1 MATLLEVT
9 KQRLR
14 TLHYSRQTEQIYT
27 QWIRRYIGFHRG
39 THPRQLG
46 AEGVREF
53 LSDLAVRGQV
63 SASTQ
68 NQALAAILFLYKH
81 VLEIKLPWIDEV
93 VRAKRPVRVPT
104 VLSRAEV
111 QDLLAAMEG
120 RSAVIAKLL
129 YGTGMRLMECLR
141 LRVQDV
147 DFGRNE
153 ITVRGGKGGKDRRTM
168 LPASMVVALKEEIAR
183 ATQLHDLDVREGFGE
198 TRLPFAFA
206 RKYPKAGRELGWQ
219 FVFPSLTRSADPEGG
234 VLRRHHVDDGVLSRA
249 IHKARRRA
257 GITKHVTAHTL
268 RHSFATHLIEQG
280 YDIRTVQELLGHKDV
295 STTQIYV
302 HVLNRGAGGV
312 RSPLD

>member
-1 MATLLEVT
+1 MPTLVEVT
-9 KQRLR
+9 VQRLR
-14 TLHYSRQTEQIYT
+14 TRHYSRRTEQIYVH
-27 QWIRRYIGFHRG
+27 WIRRFVRFHKG

-46 AEGVREF
+46 QAEVREF
-53 LSDLAVRGQV
+53 LSDLAVRGRV

-68 NQALAAILFLYKH
+68 NQALSAILFLYRQ
-81 VLEIKLPWIDEV
+81 VLEIKLPWIDDV
-93 VRAKRPVRVPT
+93 VRAKRPVHVPT
-104 VLSRAEV
+104 VLSRTEV
-111 QDLLAAMEG
+111 QDLLANMEG

-141 LRVQDV
+141 LRIQDV

-168 LPASMVVALKEEIAR
+168 LPSTMVLALKAEIDR
-183 ATQLHDLDVREGFGE
+183 STQLHDLDLREGFGE
-198 TRLPFAFA
+198 ARLPFALS

-219 FVFPSLTRSADPEGG
+219 FVFPSLTRSNDPDGG
-234 VLRRHHVDDGVLSRA
+234 AMRRHHVDDGVLSRA
-249 IHKARRRA
+249 IHKARKRA

>member
-183 ATQLHDLDVREGFGE
+183 ATHLHDLDVREGFGE
-198 TRLPFAFA
+198 TRLPFALA

-234 VLRRHHVDDGVLSRA
+234 VLRRSLNSPD
-249 IHKARRRA
+249 KRR
-257 GITKHVTAHTL
+257 L
-268 RHSFATHLIEQG
+268 NNC
-280 YDIRTVQELLGHKDV
+280 ELFV
-295 STTQIYV
+295 
-302 HVLNRGAGGV
+302 
-312 RSPLD
+312 

>member
-27 QWIRRYIGFHRG
+27 QWIRRYIRFHPG

-81 VLEIKLPWIDEV
+81 VLEIRLPWIDEV

-198 TRLPFAFA
+198 TRLPFALA

-219 FVFPSLTRSADPEGG
+219 FVFPSLTRSTDPGG
-234 VLRRHHVDDGVLSRA
+234 GMLRRSLNSPD
-249 IHKARRRA
+249 KRR
-257 GITKHVTAHTL
+257 L
-268 RHSFATHLIEQG
+268 NNC
-280 YDIRTVQELLGHKDV
+280 ELFV
-295 STTQIYV
+295 
-302 HVLNRGAGGV
+302 
-312 RSPLD
+312 